1 MFILKGLVIKST
13 GSWYDVKGDDGNHY
27 KCRLKGSMRQKGI
40 GSTNPVAVG
49 DKVEIEQSDEVGI
62 ATIASIDDRAN
73 YIIRK
78 SVKLSKQSHILAAN
92 IDLGLVVATP
102 EFPRTSTGFIDRFL
116 STAEAYRIPAGVVF
130 NKMDLY
136 DKVMSEYVTGLSELY
151 SEIGYSTFIL
161 SALDQGTLGTLRE
174 TLKGKTTLMAGHS
187 GTGKSTLINAL
198 IPGLDLRTNEISLQH
213 LKGKHT
219 TTFAEMHELPGGGF
233 IIDTPGI
240 REFGI
245 LDFDKKEVSHFF
257 PEIFEISGDC
267 KFSDCMH
274 LTESGCAVVEAL
286 ELGKISPTR
295 YHSYLSILENED
307 VFR

>member
-1 MFILKGLVIKST
+1 
-13 GSWYDVKGDDGNHY
+13 
-27 KCRLKGSMRQKGI
+27 MRQQGI

-49 DKVEIEQSDEVGI
+49 DKVLIELSDEEGV
-62 ATIASIDDRAN
+62 ATISAIDDRAN

-116 STAEAYRIPAGVVF
+116 STAEAYRIPAGVIF
-130 NKMDLY
+130 NKKDLY
-136 DKVMSEYVTGLSELY
+136 DEMMWQYVNGLSELY
-151 SEIGYSTFIL
+151 SGIGYSTFIV
-161 SALDQGTLGTLRE
+161 SSLDQATLSDLKE
-174 TLKGKTTLMAGHS
+174 TLMDKTTLIAGHS

-198 IPGLDLRTNEISLQH
+198 IPGLDLKTGEISMQH

-219 TTFAEMHELPGGGF
+219 TTFAEMHELPDGGF

-245 LDFDKKEVSHFF
+245 LDFDKNEVSHFF
-257 PEIFEISGDC
+257 PEIFRVSEGC
-267 KFSDCMH
+267 KFSDCLH
-274 LTESGCAVVEAL
+274 LTESGCAVMDAL
-286 ELGKISPTR
+286 ESGKISPSR

-307 VFR
+307 IFR

>member
-1 MFILKGLVIKST
+1 
-13 GSWYDVKGDDGNHY
+13 
-27 KCRLKGSMRQKGI
+27 MRQHGI

-49 DKVEIEQSDEVGI
+49 DIVEIELGDEEAI
-62 ATIASIDDRAN
+62 ATISSIHDRSN
-73 YIIRK
+73 YIVRK

-102 EFPRTSTGFIDRFL
+102 ELPRTSTGFIDRFL
-116 STAEAYRIPAGVVF
+116 STAEAYSIPAGVVF
-130 NKMDLY
+130 NKSDLY
-136 DKVMSEYVTGLSELY
+136 DDVMIEYVNSLSGLY
-151 SEIGYSTFIL
+151 SSIGYSTFIL
-161 SALDQGTLGTLRE
+161 SALDQDTLGTLKE
-174 TLKGKTTLMAGHS
+174 ALKGKTTLIAGHS

-198 IPGLDLRTNEISLQH
+198 IPGLDLKTSQISAQH
-213 LKGKHT
+213 LKGRHT
-219 TTFAEMHELPGGGF
+219 TTFAEMHEMPDGGF

-274 LTESGCAVVEAL
+274 LTESGCAVIEAL

>member
-1 MFILKGLVIKST
+1 
-13 GSWYDVKGDDGNHY
+13 
-27 KCRLKGSMRQKGI
+27 MRQQGI

-49 DKVEIEQSDEVGI
+49 DKVLIELSDEEGV
-62 ATIASIDDRAN
+62 ATISAIDDRAN

-116 STAEAYRIPAGVVF
+116 STAEAYRIPAGVIF
-130 NKMDLY
+130 NKKDLY
-136 DKVMSEYVTGLSELY
+136 DEMMWQYVNGLSELY
-151 SEIGYSTFIL
+151 SGIGYSTFIV
-161 SALDQGTLGTLRE
+161 SSLDQATLSDLKE
-174 TLKGKTTLMAGHS
+174 TLMDKTTLIAGHS

-198 IPGLDLRTNEISLQH
+198 IPGLDLKTGEISMQH

-219 TTFAEMHELPGGGF
+219 TTFAEMHELPDGGF

-245 LDFDKKEVSHFF
+245 LDFDKNEVSHFF
-257 PEIFEISGDC
+257 PEIFRVSEGC
-267 KFSDCMH
+267 KFSDCLH
-274 LTESGCAVVEAL
+274 LTESGCAVMDSL
-286 ELGKISPTR
+286 ESGKISPSR

-307 VFR
+307 IFR